1 MVNLLS
7 TRSAVATAAA
17 TQLQQLGMTTKLG
30 LTPTIGTDS
39 AAGTTFQVTDGTS
52 LVTWAKANSQMRLLS
67 IWSANRDAS
76 ANTGVTQKARQF
88 SQTFVQY
95 EN

>member
-7 TRSAVATAAA
+7 TSTSVATAAS

-39 AAGTTFQVTDGTS
+39 VSGTTFQVTDGS
-52 LVTWAKANSQMRLLS
+52 NMVKWAKTNSQMRLLS
-67 IWSANRDAS
+67 IWNANRDAS
-76 ANTGVTQKARQF
+76 ANTGVTQRARQF